1 MNKKSITTIV
11 IIWLGWFILLY
22 GFQWLVTM
30 RFGVVRPD
38 RAVVWSA
45 PLTTASAKNRSVYLM
60 DPFMNNQ
67 VAWDSEYYLGI
78 AVGGYDDPKG
88 GSETNPR
95 TGIATPRNYSFFPF
109 YPYAI
114 KGLAYPL
121 RIFQLDPIATAT
133 LAGAILTLL
142 GTLAGMLA
150 LYDLTRAYFDEDG
163 SLRAIFYL
171 LIFPSAFFLAQIY
184 TEGLFVGLAFW
195 SLALM
200 KRKQWLWAS
209 ILGVLAAL
217 TRAHGAALALP
228 LALAWWDSMDRSNWR
243 ANFNWKWAA
252 QGLCALLP
260 VAAYLVWRNSSL
272 GQGWAALQEFYFGR
286 GFLRID
292 ASLGSWQSAFEYAKT
307 NNPATIYFG
316 IEVFTVLV
324 AIICSLAV
332 LRRDLPL
339 ALFSL
344 AVVIFSVFSGSAQ
357 SMARYVLVAPAIYV
371 ALSFLGKKVAFDR
384 VWTLASLLLMAL
396 GAALYTFK
404 FWVG

>member
-1 MNKKSITTIV
+1 MNKKTITTIV
-11 IIWLGWFILLY
+11 VIWLGWFIFLY

-30 RFGVVRPD
+30 RFAVVRPD
-38 RAVVWSA
+38 RAVAWSA
-45 PLTTASAKNRSVYLM
+45 PITTASAKNRSVYLM

-67 VAWDSEYYLGI
+67 VAWDSEYYVGI
-78 AVGGYDDPKG
+78 AVGGYDDPRA

-109 YPYAI
+109 YPYAM

-121 RIFQLDPIATAT
+121 SLFGLDPIATAT

-150 LYDLTRAYFDEDG
+150 LYDMTREYFDEDG

-171 LIFPSAFFLAQIY
+171 LVFPTAFFLAQIY
-184 TEGLFVGLAFW
+184 TEGLFIGLAFW

-209 ILGVLAAL
+209 ILGVLAAW

-228 LALAWWDSMDRSNWR
+228 LAVAWWNSFDRSSFR
-243 ANFNWKWAA
+243 ANLSWRWAA

-260 VAAYLVWRNSSL
+260 VAAYLVWRNSPL
-272 GQGWAALQEFYFGR
+272 GQGWANLQEFYFGR

-292 ASLGSWQSAFEYAKT
+292 ASFGSWISGFEYAKT
-307 NNPATIYFG
+307 NNPAAIYFS

-324 AIICSLAV
+324 AVASSLAL
-332 LRRDLPL
+332 LRRDLPV

-344 AVVIFSVFSGSAQ
+344 AVIIFSVFSGSAQ

-371 ALSFLGKKVAFDR
+371 ALSFLGKNKAFDR
-384 VWTLASLLLMAL
+384 VWTLASLLLMAV

>member
-1 MNKKSITTIV
+1 MNKKTITTIV

-30 RFGVVRPD
+30 RFAVVRPD
-38 RAVVWSA
+38 RAVLWSA
-45 PLTTASAKNRSVYLM
+45 PLTIASAKNRSVYLM

-67 VAWDSEYYLGI
+67 VAWDSEYYIGI

-95 TGIATPRNYSFFPF
+95 TGMATPRNYSFFPF
-109 YPYAI
+109 YPYAM

-121 RIFQLDPIATAT
+121 SVFQLDPIATAT

-142 GTLAGMLA
+142 GTLAGLLA
-150 LYDLTRAYFDEDG
+150 LYDLTRPYFDENG
-163 SLRAIFYL
+163 GLRAIFYL

-184 TEGLFVGLAFW
+184 TEGLFIGLAFW

-200 KRKQWLWAS
+200 KRKQWLAAS
-209 ILGVLAAL
+209 ILGALAAW

-228 LALAWWDSMDRSNWR
+228 LALAWWNSMDRSSLR
-243 ANFNWKWAA
+243 ANISWKWAA
-252 QGLCALLP
+252 QGLCVLLP
-260 VAAYLVWRNSSL
+260 VAAYLVWRISPL

-286 GFLRID
+286 GFLRIG
-292 ASLGSWQSAFEYAKT
+292 ASLDSWANAFQYAKT
-307 NNPATIYFG
+307 NNAATIYFG
-316 IEVFTVLV
+316 VEVFTVLV
-324 AIICSLAV
+324 AILTSLALV
-332 LRRDLPL
+332 RRDLPV

-357 SMARYVLVAPAIYV
+357 SMARYVLVAPAMFIT
-371 ALSFLGKKVAFDR
+371 LSCLGQKQAFDR
-384 VWTLASLLLMAL
+384 LWTLASLLLMAIS
-396 GAALYTFK
+396 AALYTFK